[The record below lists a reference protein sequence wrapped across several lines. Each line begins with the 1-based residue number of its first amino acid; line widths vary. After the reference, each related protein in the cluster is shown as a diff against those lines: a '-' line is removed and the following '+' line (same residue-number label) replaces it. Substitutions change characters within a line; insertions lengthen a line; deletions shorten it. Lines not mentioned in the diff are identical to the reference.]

1 VHALPIHHSVVRT
14 TRYIGHQT
22 KELQERNKLLKVAFL
37 ACACALWCFEKVVKY
52 LTRNAYIFIAITG
65 EGFLQSAWCAACA
78 ALCCHL
84 PSALQYGIFCSTL
97 LLCTLL
103 CSTLLLWVLCSA
115 LCSTLHCCTA
125 LCGML
130 FFLCIVA
137 LASLIHEQVTGR
149 TVHKSSEPPHHIT
162 HPQHAVFLCVRGA
175 GTRSLWSS
183 RTHSGLLSS
192 R

>member
-1 VHALPIHHSVVRT
+1 MHALPIHHSVVRT

-103 CSTLLLWVLCSA
+103 CSTLLLCGASMLCAVLCSA
-115 LCSTLHCCTA
+115 LLYCTVRHA
-125 LCGML
+125 L
-130 FFLCIVA
+130 FLCIVA
-137 LASLIHEQVTGR
+137 SASLMHEQ
-149 TVHKSSEPPHHIT
+149 
-162 HPQHAVFLCVRGA
+162 
-175 GTRSLWSS
+175 
-183 RTHSGLLSS
+183 
-192 R
+192 

>member
-1 VHALPIHHSVVRT
+1 MHALPIHHSVVRT

-65 EGFLQSAWCAACA
+65 EGFLQSAWCAACP
-78 ALCCHL
+78 LRCLRCTL
-84 PSALQYGIFCSTL
+84 PSALQYL
-97 LLCTLL
+97 LLYSSAVHSALLDSSALL
-103 CSTLLLWVLCSA
+103 CAVLCSA
-115 LCSTLHCCTA
+115 LLYCTVRHA
-125 LCGML
+125 L
-130 FFLCIVA
+130 FLCIVA
-137 LASLIHEQVTGR
+137 SASLMHEQVTGR
-149 TVHKSSEPPHHIT
+149 TVHKSSEPPRHII